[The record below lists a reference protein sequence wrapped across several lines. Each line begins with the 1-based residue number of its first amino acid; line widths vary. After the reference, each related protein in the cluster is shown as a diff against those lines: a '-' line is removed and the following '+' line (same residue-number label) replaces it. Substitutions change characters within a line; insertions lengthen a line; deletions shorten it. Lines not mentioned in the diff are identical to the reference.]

1 MSRPTFE
8 VADVIRHF
16 GDVLLQKGEVTPAR
30 RRVMRALLACRTAQ
44 LGGHVESCDHCDH
57 QRIAYN
63 SCRNRHCPKC
73 QGSRQAQWLEDRA
86 KDLLPVEYFHVV
98 FTMPEQVAAI
108 ALQNKRVLYGILFA
122 ASAATLRTIAADPRH
137 LGAEIGFVSVLHT
150 WSQLLQHHP
159 HVHCVVPGGGLAP
172 DGRWV
177 ACRPGFFL
185 PVRVLG
191 AMFRGKFIAAL
202 RAAFERREL
211 RFQGALHHLADRVAF
226 AALLDELMAKPWVVY
241 SKPPF
246 GGPAQVLKY
255 LARYT
260 HRVAIGN
267 RRILAVDDSG
277 VTFRWR
283 DRGDD
288 HRARTMKL
296 SGVEFLRRFLL
307 HVLPRGLQ
315 RLRHYGLLG
324 NRKRATKLAACR
336 LMLGAPMPMLAAAAP
351 KVAPFEAV
359 DHRCPSCRTGKL
371 VRLAW
376 SALRSPE
383 VVDTS

>member
-1 MSRPTFE
+1 MARATHE
-8 VADVIRHF
+8 VADVVRLF
-16 GDVLLQKGEVTPAR
+16 GDALLREGTITPAR

-44 LGGHVESCDHCDH
+44 LGGHVESCNNCDYR
-57 QRIAYN
+57 RIAYN

-73 QGSRQAQWLEDRA
+73 QGSRQAQWLEDRG

-98 FTMPEQVAAI
+98 FTLPEEVAAI

-150 WSQLLQHHP
+150 WSQMLQHYP

-185 PVRVLG
+185 PVRVLC
-191 AMFRGKFIAAL
+191 AMFRGKFVAAL
-202 RAAFERREL
+202 RAAFEASEL
-211 RFQGALHHLADRVAF
+211 KFQGPLRHLGERAAF
-226 AALLDELMAKPWVVY
+226 AALLDRLMARQWVVY

-246 GGPAQVLKY
+246 GGPEQVLKY

-283 DRGDD
+283 DRANGD
-288 HRARTMKL
+288 RTRTMKL
-296 SGVEFLRRFLL
+296 PGVEFLRRFLL
-307 HVLPRGLQ
+307 HVLPRGFQ

-324 NRKRATKLAACR
+324 NRSRATKLALCR
-336 LMLGAPMPMLAAAAP
+336 LLLGTAMPAPATTI
-351 KVAPFEAV
+351 VPFEIID
-359 DHRCPSCRTGKL
+359 DHCPECRIGRL
-371 VRLAW
+371 VRQPWPAI
-376 SALRSPE
+376 RMPE
-383 VVDTS
+383 VVDSS